1 MKTTALEPPSIN
13 TKRQYDREA
22 LSAYLKRSQVKVDQ
36 FLDDWLPK
44 KEEGLLYEA
53 MRYSL
58 FAGGK
63 RLRPILCLA
72 AFEAP
77 TGATNGQ
84 LPLVAVEMRASLRQS
99 VLSLASS
106 IELIHTY
113 SLVHDDLPAM
123 DNDDLRRG
131 LPTNHKRYGEGVAI
145 LVGDA
150 LLTAAFTL
158 MAEQGRNT
166 VSSERVMEAIFE
178 LSSAAGMNGM
188 VLGQLIDLQSEEKK
202 KLDLNQLETIHRN
215 KTGALITASVRIGGI
230 LGEATDDQLKR
241 LTEYGQKVGL
251 AFQIA
256 DDLLD
261 VLGDKT
267 ALGKSVGQDEIKDKW
282 TYPRLM
288 GIEKASE
295 MAHQCVVAA
304 LAALEPFGA
313 EADPLRWIACYTIDR
328 RN

>member
-1 MKTTALEPPSIN
+1 
-13 TKRQYDREA
+13 
-22 LSAYLKRSQVKVDQ
+22 
-36 FLDDWLPK
+36 
-44 KEEGLLYEA
+44 
-53 MRYSL
+53 
-58 FAGGK
+58 
-63 RLRPILCLA
+63 
-72 AFEAP
+72 
-77 TGATNGQ
+77 
-84 LPLVAVEMRASLRQS
+84 
-99 VLSLASS
+99 
-106 IELIHTY
+106 LIHTY

-131 LPTNHKRYGEGVAI
+131 IPTNHKRYGEGVAI

-158 MAEQGRNT
+158 MAQQGRHNA
-166 VSSERVMEAIFE
+166 SPERVIEAIFE

-188 VLGQLIDLQSEEKK
+188 VLGQFIDLQSEEKK
-202 KLDLNQLETIHRN
+202 ALDADQLETIHRN

-230 LGEATDDQLKR
+230 LGEATPGQLEL
-241 LTEYGQKVGL
+241 LTLYGQNVGL

-261 VLGDKT
+261 VLGDQT

-288 GIEKASE
+288 GIEKASD

-304 LAALEPFGA
+304 LSALDSFGA
-313 EADPLRWIACYTIDR
+313 TADPLRWIACYTINR
-328 RN
+328 SN